1 MDMRTHWTRKIPPGI
16 GRAMLVPLAMAL
28 ALATPGGEAMANDNG
43 LWQKSTLN
51 QIIKRG
57 ELRVGL
63 EPGYMPF
70 EMVEDGQVVGF
81 DVDIAKAM
89 AAAMGVKLR
98 IVRLDWNG
106 IMPALLTD
114 QFDII
119 MSGMTITPQRNLW
132 VNFADPYMTVGQT
145 ILLRKDLEGKVKSHA
160 DLNDPGYTVVTKPG
174 TTAQEAVKR
183 LMPKARVQLF
193 EDESAAAAEVAAG
206 RADAFVY
213 DLPFN
218 AIYYAAHK
226 DKVVFLD
233 TPFTHERLGWAVRK
247 GDPDFLNWLNNFLA
261 QIKGDGRYQ
270 ETYDR
275 WFKDG
280 AWLRTP

>member
-1 MDMRTHWTRKIPPGI
+1 MRTNRFNPR
-16 GRAMLVPLAMAL
+16 RAVAL
-28 ALATPGGEAMANDNG
+28 ALAIAGALIAAPGGPAAANDNA

-63 EPGYMPF
+63 EPGYVPF
-70 EMVEDGQVVGF
+70 EMRDDDGEIVGF
-81 DVDIAKAM
+81 DVDIAREM

-98 IVRLDWNG
+98 IVPLDWNG

-119 MSGMTITPQRNLW
+119 MSGMTITPERNLW
-132 VNFADPYMTVGQT
+132 VNFADAYMTVGQT
-145 ILLRKDLEGKVKSHA
+145 ILLRKALAGKVKTYKDLDSA
-160 DLNDPGYTVVTKPG
+160 DFTVVTKPG
-174 TTAQEAVKR
+174 TTAHEAVKKY
-183 LMPKARVQLF
+183 MPTARIQLF
-193 EDESAAAAEVAAG
+193 ESEAGAVNEVTAG

-218 AIYYAAHK
+218 AIYYARNK
-226 DKVVFLD
+226 GKLVFLD

-261 QIKGDGRYQ
+261 QFKGDGRYDDS
-270 ETYDR
+270 YRR

-280 AWLRTP
+280 AWLGGKKSD